1 MSDNTHDLLK
11 KQYEGPPTFEV
22 WGEWGIKALLAE
34 LLGSD
39 KLEPFNDGRPL
50 HCQIM
55 AQGFAKAMQQR
66 LPFQDVMHQLTWLLG
81 WYLHIRQDEDRADK
95 DRGNTDEHWA
105 MMDVMYEYPKL
116 AAQDREGK
124 SINEAFDS
132 AGKQIPF
139 PVKVE
144 VGEGTVNSATGTGG
158 TGTSTSGDTSKDPSS
173 ADPSLE

>member
-22 WGEWGIKALLAE
+22 WGEWGIRALLAE

-55 AQGFAKAMQQR
+55 TQGFAKARQQR

-81 WYLHIRQDEDRADK
+81 WYLHIRQDEDRADE
-95 DRGNTDEHWA
+95 DRGNKDERWA

-132 AGKQIPF
+132 AGQADSLPRQ
-139 PVKVE
+139 
-144 VGEGTVNSATGTGG
+144 GRGG
-158 TGTSTSGDTSKDPSS
+158 GRHGQQRDRYRRNRHVDVWRYIQG
-173 ADPSLE
+173 SLVRRSVP